1 MFEAVGT
8 IMPAWRLHRVD
19 PGFVYVIENHGL
31 YKIGKTRKSAARLK
45 AAKTWLPDMKLIGL
59 KPFWGLAHHERMLH
73 TGFAQYWYA
82 LEWFDFQDD
91 DAARETLLSGF
102 TAFSNDNPDCNSVDF
117 IYWFNG
123 DGMTEI
129 VMAQNEIRLSLSRF
143 RKQESRSQKMEA

>member
-1 MFEAVGT
+1 MFEAVGS
-8 IMPAWRLHRVD
+8 IMPVWRLHRVD

-31 YKIGKTRKSAARLK
+31 YKIGKTCKSAARLK

-82 LEWFDFQDD
+82 LEWFDFQED
-91 DAARETLLSGF
+91 DAAREILLSGF
-102 TAFSNDNPDCNSVDF
+102 AAFSDDNPDCNSVNF

-123 DGMTEI
+123 DGMAEI
-129 VMAQNEIRLSLSRF
+129 VMAQNEMRLSLSRF
-143 RKQESRSQKMEA
+143 RKQESRSQKIES